1 MAVNPKQQAKSQSSE
16 NVTLLDS
23 HKKSV
28 KKVDVVIIGAGP
40 AGLSLACSLA
50 ESGLSI
56 AIIDKQSQA
65 QVAEPAMDGRDIAM
79 THLSKTILKELGVW
93 QRFSSDVIHPLCEAT
108 VQNGNSPYALH
119 FERSDDPDAPL
130 GYLVANHCIR
140 DALYQQAITQS
151 NIEWLFEKS
160 VVRVETN
167 EHSGQVELDDGSQ
180 FEASLVV
187 SADSRFSATRRMMG
201 IGARMKDF
209 GRVMIV
215 CNMTHPLSH
224 RNTAQ
229 ECFHYGRTCAI
240 LPLGENTSSIVITVP
255 ASQADHL
262 TGLPKEE
269 FAKEAEKML
278 DGRLGN
284 MTLISERFA
293 YPLVGAYADKF
304 VGKRYALV
312 GDAAVGMHPVTAHG
326 YNLGLRSADTLA
338 KQLIKAKQQNKD
350 IGTQSVLQAYQ
361 WRHQLLAKPLYES
374 TNLIVRLY
382 TDDRPVA
389 KLVRKLG
396 VRVGNNVAPFKKLIT
411 HRLTQIR

>member
-1 MAVNPKQQAKSQSSE
+1 MAAKSQSQSKDQTAE
-16 NVTLLDS
+16 KITSIDS
-23 HKKSV
+23 RKVSIKKS
-28 KKVDVVIIGAGP
+28 DVVIIGAGP

-50 ESGLSI
+50 DSGLSI
-56 AIIDKQSQA
+56 TIVDKQSKA

-79 THLSKTILKELGVW
+79 THLSKTILTELGVW
-93 QRFSSDVIHPLCEAT
+93 QRFAKETVHPLCEAT
-108 VQNGNSPYALH
+108 VQNGTSPYALH

-140 DALYQQAITQS
+140 DALYQQAASQS

-160 VVRVETN
+160 VVRVTTD
-167 EHSGQVELDDGSQ
+167 SRCGQVELDDGTLL
-180 FEASLVV
+180 EASLVV

-255 ASQADHL
+255 ASQADKL
-262 TGLPKEE
+262 TSLPAEE
-269 FAKEAEKML
+269 FAKEAGRML
-278 DGRLGN
+278 DGRLGS
-284 MTLISERFA
+284 MTLVSERFS

-304 VGKRYALV
+304 VGQRYALI

-338 KQLIKAKQQNKD
+338 KQLIKAKQARKD
-350 IGTQSVLQAYQ
+350 IGAQSVLQGYQ

-396 VRVGNNVAPFKKLIT
+396 VRVGNNIEPFKKLVT

>member
-1 MAVNPKQQAKSQSSE
+1 MAAKSESQTKDNAAE
-16 NVTLLDS
+16 NITSIDS
-23 HKKSV
+23 RKLAV
-28 KKVDVVIIGAGP
+28 KKADVVIIGAGP

-50 ESGLSI
+50 GSGLAI
-56 AIIDKQSQA
+56 AIIDKQSKT

-79 THLSKTILKELGVW
+79 THLSKTILNELGVW
-93 QRFSSDVIHPLCEAT
+93 QRFAADTVHPLCEAT

-130 GYLVANHCIR
+130 GYLVANNCIR
-140 DALYQQAITQS
+140 NALYQQAVSQS
-151 NIEWLFEKS
+151 NIDWLFEKS
-160 VVRVETN
+160 VVRVTTD
-167 EHSGQVELDDGSQ
+167 SRCGQVELDDGTLL
-180 FEASLVV
+180 EASLVV

-255 ASQADHL
+255 ATQADQL
-262 TGLPKEE
+262 TSLPSEE
-269 FAKEAEKML
+269 FAKEAERML
-278 DGRLGN
+278 DGRLGD
-284 MTLISERFA
+284 MALVSERFS

-304 VGKRYALV
+304 VGQRYALI

-338 KQLIKAKQQNKD
+338 KQLLKAKQARKD
-350 IGTQSVLQAYQ
+350 IGGQSVLQGYQ

-396 VRVGNNVAPFKKLIT
+396 VRVGNNIEPFKRLVT